1 MRTNISEVPPCMLSL
16 YFNKQADE
24 PYCGDRRERVVKA
37 RLGREVMISKQHCDL
52 SIDLVT
58 IREKK
63 FLSWLILCVILRL
76 YFGFAHCDNNSAVR
90 THNPVEPHQK
100 TAPIRVDVLSSE
112 HNQVTQTTGKE

>member
-1 MRTNISEVPPCMLSL
+1 MSHTRKIW
-16 YFNKQADE
+16 
-24 PYCGDRRERVVKA
+24 ERVVGA

-52 SIDLVT
+52 NIDLVT